1 VLTLRH
7 GVHLLSFSLSL
18 PVSLALSQSRCLVSV
33 GCVCFSLSLSLAG
46 ACWIG
51 LSLSLIL
58 SLSLSLSLYHFK
70 SWQFRSSC
78 IGSAGVYVSVTRSW
92 LWSIWRVQSCLF
104 DTRVRKWERVYVSWC
119 VCVLV
124 YVSPPSSVEQ
134 IQSVSSRTEPK
145 RDIFV

>member
-1 VLTLRH
+1 MACTFFLF
-7 GVHLLSFSLSL
+7 LSPFQSLSL
-18 PVSLALSQSRCLVSV
+18 CLSLAVCCLSVV
-33 GCVCFSLSLSLAG
+33 CVSLSLSLTLAG

-58 SLSLSLSLYHFK
+58 SLSLSLSLYHFN

-78 IGSAGVYVSVTRSW
+78 VGSADVCVSVTRSW

-104 DTRVRKWERVYVSWC
+104 DTRVRRWVRVYVSRC
-119 VCVLV
+119 VCVVL
-124 YVSPPSSVEQ
+124 YVSLPSSVEQ
-134 IQSVSSRTEPK
+134 IRSVSSRTEPN